1 MGFSSGVEAELG
13 ELRAFLH
20 ARVYRHARIATVMS
34 RAQSI
39 ITALLERY
47 IATPDALPEKWQAR
61 AAGTDE
67 FGFARHVANF
77 IAGMTDRYALAEHAR
92 LFDDTPEL
100 R

>member
-1 MGFSSGVEAELG
+1 M
-13 ELRAFLH
+13 H
-20 ARVYRHARIATVMS
+20 ARVYRHARIATVMG

-39 ITALLERY
+39 ITALFERY

-61 AAGTDE
+61 ASGTDE